1 MTKIVKAFPPNADE
15 IWAAFNPPHGVVIA
29 YGDTIYAP
37 HLESEL
43 PGHLVIHEET
53 HFAQQRAVGG
63 PEAWWRRYID
73 DPQFRLEQ
81 ELEAYRAQYASIA
94 ALPRAQRRELLAHI
108 CKSLAGRMY
117 GGLVTKDQARALVT
131 APA

>member
-1 MTKIVKAFPPNADE
+1 MTKVVKAFPPNAEE
-15 IWAAFNPPHGVVIA
+15 IWARFNPPRGTVVA

-37 HLESEL
+37 HLQGSL
-43 PGHLVIHEET
+43 PPHLIVHEET
-53 HFAQQRAVGG
+53 HFAQQRAAGG

-81 ELEAYRAQYASIA
+81 ELEAYRAQWVAISV
-94 ALPRAQRRELLAHI
+94 LPRAKRRELLAHI
-108 CKSLAGRMY
+108 CKSLASRMY